1 MNGSG
6 LRLRSVSVDF
16 DGRSILH
23 DVSLTV
29 ASGEIVAILGPS
41 GSGKSTLLRLVAGLV
56 EPTSGAVIIDDTDVT
71 SVPTH
76 RRGVGLVFQNNQLFP
91 HLDVAANIAY
101 GLRVAG
107 MPVDQRRDRVSEL
120 LTLVG
125 MPGFGSR
132 EVATLSGGEA
142 ARVALARSLA
152 TSPRV
157 VLLDEPLSGLDHDLR
172 YSLADDVRRVVRA
185 AGSTAVVVTHDPDEA
200 RRIADRVVT
209 LAELSSD
216 AQ

>member
-29 ASGEIVAILGPS
+29 ARGEIVAILGPS

-91 HLDVAANIAY
+91 HHDVAANIAY

-107 MPVDQRRDRVSEL
+107 MPVDQRRNRVSEL
-120 LTLVG
+120 LALVG
-125 MPGFGSR
+125 LPGFGSR
-132 EVATLSGGEA
+132 DVATLSGGEA